1 MNLTLHQSARFA
13 VGAKET
19 GGIDDPAID
28 QLFQTPLG
36 VVVENGCAAEGVE
49 VAIGIEAQLG
59 GAVVSMDQLLAGIA
73 ERLEVA
79 DGVGMLQSGH
89 EQGWPFGHCAA
100 FAREMRGGADPG
112 NRTPRLGVAERK
124 FNKSVKLI
132 KTIGLIKTQIKTT
145 MAQPTENDY
154 GGHARRILVVDPHA
168 TLRTVLAQRLRQD
181 GHLAAAVGTAQEA
194 LDICQG
200 QAPHLL
206 VSAELLEETSALRL
220 ADQLHCPVMVLT
232 ARSGSEPV
240 VSLLDAGADDV
251 LRKPFGLE
259 ELAARCR
266 TLLRRSGAGL
276 QERVCVGPLEVHLLL
291 RQVTLRDQPVELSP
305 REFALLCALLMP
317 PGVVR
322 SRQELLRMAWPP
334 FSGGPRSVDTQVLTL
349 RRKLEQAGLG
359 EGGGIET
366 MRQQGYRFSLD
377 TLPETEDSL
386 PAKGSVLLPQTN
398 GSRLG

>member
-1 MNLTLHQSARFA
+1 MASAQPPPSPSPPSSA
-13 VGAKET
+13 G
-19 GGIDDPAID
+19 
-28 QLFQTPLG
+28 
-36 VVVENGCAAEGVE
+36 
-49 VAIGIEAQLG
+49 
-59 GAVVSMDQLLAGIA
+59 SM
-73 ERLEVA
+73 
-79 DGVGMLQSGH
+79 
-89 EQGWPFGHCAA
+89 
-100 FAREMRGGADPG
+100 ADPSAAAASG
-112 NRTPRLGVAERK
+112 AGSAKRV
-124 FNKSVKLI
+124 
-132 KTIGLIKTQIKTT
+132 
-145 MAQPTENDY
+145 
-154 GGHARRILVVDPHA
+154 LVVDPHA

-181 GHLAAAVGTAQEA
+181 GHLAAAVASAREA
-194 LDICQG
+194 IDLCRD
-200 QAPHLL
+200 QAPDLL
-206 VSAELLEETSALRL
+206 VSAELLDESSALRL
-220 ADQLHCPVMVLT
+220 ASHLRCPVMVLT
-232 ARSGSEPV
+232 ARTGSEPV
-240 VSLLDAGADDV
+240 VNLLDAGADDV

-266 TLLRRSGAGL
+266 SLLRRSGSGL

-377 TLPETEDSL
+377 NLPEVVEDAAPINSL
-386 PAKGSVLLPQTN
+386 
-398 GSRLG
+398 SRN